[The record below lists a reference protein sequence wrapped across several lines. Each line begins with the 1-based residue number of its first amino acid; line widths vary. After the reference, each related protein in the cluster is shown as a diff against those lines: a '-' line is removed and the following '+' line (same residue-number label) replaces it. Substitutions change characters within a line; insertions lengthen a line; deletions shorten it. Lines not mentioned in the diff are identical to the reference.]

1 MMLMEEIE
9 DNTNRRKDILC
20 PWIGRI
26 NIVKMTTLPMQSTDL
41 MQSLSWDSPGE
52 NTGVVCHAQ
61 GIFPT
66 QGSNPRLL
74 HYREILHCSA
84 TGEAQSMY
92 A

>member
-1 MMLMEEIE
+1 MEEIE
-9 DNTNRRKDILC
+9 DNTNRWKDILC

-66 QGSNPRLL
+66 QGSNPCLL